1 MNTHSLTGRITRLQ
15 DHLSS
20 QYVDF
25 DRETTTDRL
34 LSLYSDF
41 SKLKILNP
49 YGYDANV
56 NYWRAVILDCNLH
69 GYLTTKDYSCFID
82 KDELADLFYR
92 PQKGKPL
99 SLNHVIEDM
108 TEKTHDLI
116 TQKDYEKR
124 YPIQASNPS
133 SSKLTWL
140 QWIYYTPYHWLIP
153 EPSAHLYIVLPT
165 VQEYAKII
173 IQRHYSK
180 PLCSSLDNLFTF
192 LEFREEYGT
201 IPCHQETIV
210 QLSDLDIWV
219 VLRYLHHCYG
229 VAIADA
235 FKTFGAA
242 TSSSTAIKF
251 PDRNEAVKVIA
262 RITDNDKA
270 IINLKTACST
280 LHKQVDELQLKSEEF
295 LKLTREYRE
304 KNQKPQAVYMLR
316 KKKQIEEILDRRF
329 KTLETMETIL
339 LKIETSQNDLQVV
352 EAFNMGA
359 NTLRSLLSDKGT
371 VEQTMDKL
379 QDTLEDQK
387 QVEEAMTIGNEEIS
401 NQTIGMTNEEL
412 ENELDSMITA
422 DKRPPSRRETLTQ
435 PIDTESELLRLQTVL
450 SSLNHP
456 PSSTYQ
462 RRTKTKEL
470 A

>member
-1 MNTHSLTGRITRLQ
+1 
-15 DHLSS
+15 
-20 QYVDF
+20 
-25 DRETTTDRL
+25 
-34 LSLYSDF
+34 
-41 SKLKILNP
+41 
-49 YGYDANV
+49 
-56 NYWRAVILDCNLH
+56 
-69 GYLTTKDYSCFID
+69 
-82 KDELADLFYR
+82 
-92 PQKGKPL
+92 
-99 SLNHVIEDM
+99 M

-153 EPSAHLYIVLPT
+153 ETSAHLYIVLPT

-173 IQRHYSK
+173 IQQHYSK

-201 IPCHQETIV
+201 IPCHQETIA

-251 PDRNEAVKVIA
+251 PDRNEAVQVIA

-280 LHKQVDELQLKSEEF
+280 LHKQVDELQLKSEE
-295 LKLTREYRE
+295 
-304 KNQKPQAVYMLR
+304 
-316 KKKQIEEILDRRF
+316 
-329 KTLETMETIL
+329 
-339 LKIETSQNDLQVV
+339 
-352 EAFNMGA
+352 
-359 NTLRSLLSDKGT
+359 
-371 VEQTMDKL
+371 
-379 QDTLEDQK
+379 
-387 QVEEAMTIGNEEIS
+387 
-401 NQTIGMTNEEL
+401 
-412 ENELDSMITA
+412 
-422 DKRPPSRRETLTQ
+422 
-435 PIDTESELLRLQTVL
+435 
-450 SSLNHP
+450 
-456 PSSTYQ
+456 
-462 RRTKTKEL
+462 
-470 A
+470 